1 VRLVK
6 NDPLIAA
13 WYRTR
18 GGYRGD
24 RKLTALIAVMRK
36 LARALWHVARGATFD
51 ATKLVDGRALDV
63 TPRTPLA
70 SSTSSPTSHVAPPPM
85 G

>member
-13 WYRTR
+13 WYRAR

-24 RKLTALIAVMRK
+24 RKLTALS
-36 LARALWHVARGATFD
+36 
-51 ATKLVDGRALDV
+51 
-63 TPRTPLA
+63 TPT
-70 SSTSSPTSHVAPPPM
+70 
-85 G
+85 